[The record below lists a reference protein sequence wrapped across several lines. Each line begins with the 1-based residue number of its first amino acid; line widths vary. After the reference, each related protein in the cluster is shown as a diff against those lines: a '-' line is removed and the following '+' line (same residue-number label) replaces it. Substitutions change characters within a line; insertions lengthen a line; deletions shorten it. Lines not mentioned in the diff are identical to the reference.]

1 MKKLIVYEIRA
12 WNESEMVKAAVTS
25 FSEAKAIEDKW
36 VKAGFCNPYIEK
48 IVAPNMKIFHEI
60 IEYNNRNYID
70 DMYFEQKAIN
80 DDMNWDEG
88 DGWNNTIY

>member
-1 MKKLIVYEIRA
+1 MKKIVYVVRA
-12 WNESEMVKAAVTS
+12 WNENQMVKTAVTS

-36 VKAGFCNPYIEK
+36 GKVGFRDPSIEK

-60 IEYNNRNYID
+60 IEYNNRDYID

-88 DGWNNTIY
+88 DGWNNTVY